1 MDCATCND
9 LLLDLHYDE
18 LDVARAAEV
27 RAHLEGCDD
36 CRAASEGLGRTRV
49 LASKLSLP
57 DAPVHSAAVMA
68 ALTSTSPVTA
78 AVSGRVSAVI
88 PIGRAREA
96 RSVGW
101 LQRVGEL
108 AMRRQVAMVA
118 ISLLMVGLGL
128 RYLPFRSPTQSVTTE
143 MSQPEVILATELA
156 PTPAPAPTP
165 TTAPGFANS
174 MRSRAPVARPMAP
187 AEGRAQG
194 QAARAQSLDALR
206 GADLGSG
213 SAGDSVGSSSRG
225 GRSAGSGPSDGLVRS
240 SRLGQAEAPVAA
252 APAPAPSAA
261 AAPGSYGG
269 YAQVPADE
277 ERQLQAAMPPAPA
290 PAPSSW
296 SSARSSAES
305 ASSRGDLANAI
316 ANYQRALAL
325 DPPAAERQAI
335 ALALHRALNSAGRS
349 EEANRVRAQ
358 YLTPAA
364 DPTALA
370 GQVPSSVP
378 RTQTGAG
385 MAQPSA
391 PRPAA
396 TRPARRSINNVQT
409 DFNQSAY

>member
-1 MDCATCND
+1 MDCETCND

-18 LDVARAAEV
+18 LDAARAAEV
-27 RAHLEGCDD
+27 RAHLDGCDE

-68 ALTSTSPVTA
+68 ALTSTAPVTA

-88 PIGRAREA
+88 PIERAREA

-143 MSQPEVILATELA
+143 MAQPEVIPATELA
-156 PTPAPAPTP
+156 PTPEPAPTP
-165 TTAPGFANS
+165 AAAPANS
-174 MRSRAPVARPMAP
+174 MRSRAPVARPVAP
-187 AEGRAQG
+187 AEGRVQAH
-194 QAARAQSLDALR
+194 AARAQNVDAVR

-213 SAGDSVGSSSRG
+213 SAS
-225 GRSAGSGPSDGLVRS
+225 GRSARPLGNASSAGLARS
-240 SRLGQAEAPVAA
+240 APLSEAEAVAA
-252 APAPAPSAA
+252 DPPAPVAA
-261 AAPGSYGG
+261 AAPGSRGG

-277 ERQLQAAMPPAPA
+277 ERQLQAAMPAAPA

-296 SSARSSAES
+296 SSARASAES
-305 ASSRGDLANAI
+305 ASSRGDLSNAI

-325 DPPAAERQAI
+325 DPPPAERQAI
-335 ALALHRALNSAGRS
+335 ALALHRALNSAGRG

-364 DPTALA
+364 DPAALA
-370 GQVPSSVP
+370 GQVPSSAP

-385 MAQPSA
+385 MVQPSA

-396 TRPARRSINNVQT
+396 TRPARRSNSNVQT